1 MQEFRSCIR
10 YWIHYLYMCLYPE
23 AACALISSIS
33 KMLLISLILTLNS
46 WNTTF
51 LFEEDLLASQ
61 TIQEYHK
68 DVTMWR
74 TGPPLGKTSLH
85 KVMKYRFIHFKCL
98 GFFSSFSLQNS
109 GQLVGLTV
117 MTLSELDS
125 NQLSWNRLKDF
136 WKSKP
141 LQQNGFIFSIS
152 HRC

>member
-1 MQEFRSCIR
+1 MQELRSCIR

-23 AACALISSIS
+23 AVCALISSVS
-33 KMLLISLILTLNS
+33 KMLLVSLMLTLNS
-46 WNTTF
+46 WNTSS
-51 LFEEDLLASQ
+51 LFEGDPQASQ
-61 TIQEYHK
+61 VIQEHHK
-68 DVTMWR
+68 DVTMLG
-74 TGPPLGKTSLH
+74 TGPSLGKVSLH
-85 KVMKYRFIHFKCL
+85 KSWNIDLFIFNAFL
-98 GFFSSFSLQNS
+98 AFFSLQNS

-117 MTLSELDS
+117 MTPSELDS